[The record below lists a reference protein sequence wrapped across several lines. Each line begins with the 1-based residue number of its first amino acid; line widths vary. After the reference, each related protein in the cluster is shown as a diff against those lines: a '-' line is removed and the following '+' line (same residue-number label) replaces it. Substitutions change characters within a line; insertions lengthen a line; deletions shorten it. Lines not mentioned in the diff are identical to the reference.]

1 MITKETIE
9 NNRKYSMSS
18 YREAQMQTD
27 LLLEILEVLR
37 STKSYTSDMNFT
49 IPKTRPVHIP

>member
-27 LLLEILEVLR
+27 LLLDILNTLLEIKR
-37 STKSYTSDMNFT
+37 
-49 IPKTRPVHIP
+49 R